1 MERILE
7 HIVQDYQLNENDRYM
22 LQYVLDHS
30 EEVVHMSTRQLA
42 EKTYTN
48 ATAVVRFVKK
58 LGFANYG
65 DFKIHLHDF
74 LSRYHLQKMEILS
87 HEGLLSIMDKLAA
100 LEAGI
105 IDQTRSMISLE
116 TFKQVMALI
125 SQKQYIDIIAK
136 DTNACIG
143 DYASHLLCSLG
154 KIVTVYQNEDRQLW
168 LSLNSDDQHTVIVIS
183 KYGRDPHLKNVANI
197 LVQRGIPLIIITSH
211 KASPLTKKQALTL
224 YGVIHDEFA
233 GLKDMIFYVSLKYLF
248 DLVYSLL
255 ISENLSQ
262 AEEWD
267 RLYERLYNQQF
278 KG

>member
-7 HIVQDYQLNENDRYM
+7 HIVQDYQLNENDKYM

-58 LGFANYG
+58 IGFANYG

-105 IDQTRSMISLE
+105 IDQTRSMISFE
-116 TFKQVMALI
+116 TFK
-125 SQKQYIDIIAK
+125 
-136 DTNACIG
+136 
-143 DYASHLLCSLG
+143 
-154 KIVTVYQNEDRQLW
+154 
-168 LSLNSDDQHTVIVIS
+168 
-183 KYGRDPHLKNVANI
+183 
-197 LVQRGIPLIIITSH
+197 
-211 KASPLTKKQALTL
+211 
-224 YGVIHDEFA
+224 
-233 GLKDMIFYVSLKYLF
+233 
-248 DLVYSLL
+248 
-255 ISENLSQ
+255 
-262 AEEWD
+262 
-267 RLYERLYNQQF
+267 
-278 KG
+278 